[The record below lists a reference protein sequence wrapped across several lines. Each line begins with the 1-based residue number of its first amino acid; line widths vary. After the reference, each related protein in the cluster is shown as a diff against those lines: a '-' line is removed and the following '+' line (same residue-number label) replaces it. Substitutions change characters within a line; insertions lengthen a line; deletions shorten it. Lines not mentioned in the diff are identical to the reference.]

1 MVTTCLLSSMQLR
14 LLLHFIPA
22 MLQYA
27 TQSAPYHTTS
37 SADHWM
43 ETLLSHFSVFSPG
56 NFEGLAQRWNQAA
69 LKPLSS
75 VSTAL
80 KPPGKHSLAGHTGI
94 VWGGSVRKLL

>member
-37 SADHWM
+37 SANHWM

-56 NFEGLAQRWNQAA
+56 NFEGFVQRWNQAA
-69 LKPLSS
+69 LKPLNCTKTTWKTLSS
-75 VSTAL
+75 WSHRHCVGRECEKATI
-80 KPPGKHSLAGHTGI
+80 K
-94 VWGGSVRKLL
+94 